1 MTDPVFI
8 HPIPEP
14 VAVGDRF
21 RLTGAEAKHAS
32 VKRLE
37 VGEGV
42 VVTDGTT
49 RAVQGSFLGDA
60 TVEVADILDLPV
72 PNPRVTVV
80 QAIPKS
86 DRAELA
92 VDLMVQAGAD
102 RIVPWAARRAIAKW
116 DGKEVKAHAKWENA
130 ARAAAKQS
138 RRLRIPEVTQL
149 VRSPQELA
157 RVLGMRSADKA
168 GASETSTGEIST
180 SETSAGSTRVLVLH
194 EEATEPLPAVVTAA
208 VNGGASS
215 ASGAG
220 ATELVLVVGP
230 EGGIGPEELAEFEQ
244 LGATPVRLGPEVLR
258 TATAAAVA
266 LGAIGAVTERWR

>member
-14 VAVGDRF
+14 ISAGDRF
-21 RLTGAEAKHAS
+21 RLTGAEAKHAT

-37 VGEGV
+37 VGEGL

-49 RAVQGSFLGDA
+49 RAVQCSFLGDA
-60 TVEVADILDLPV
+60 TVEVADILQLPV
-72 PNPRVTVV
+72 PHPRVTVV

-116 DGKEVKAHAKWENA
+116 DGKEAKAHAKWENA

-138 RRLRIPEVTQL
+138 RRLQIPEVTQL
-149 VRSPQELA
+149 VRSPRELA
-157 RVLGMRSADKA
+157 RVLELGEA
-168 GASETSTGEIST
+168 GAAGNTGA
-180 SETSAGSTRVLVLH
+180 AGTTRVLVLH
-194 EEATEPLPAVVTAA
+194 EEATEPLPAAVTAA
-208 VNGGASS
+208 VS
-215 ASGAG
+215 AG
-220 ATELVLVVGP
+220 ATELALVVGP
-230 EGGIGPEELAEFEQ
+230 EGGIGREQLEELAQ

>member
-14 VAVGDRF
+14 VATGDRF

-37 VGEGV
+37 VGEGL

-60 TVEVADILDLPV
+60 TVEVTGILDLPA
-72 PNPRVTVV
+72 PHPRVTVV

-116 DGKEVKAHAKWENA
+116 DGKEAKAHAKWENA

-138 RRLRIPEVTQL
+138 RRLQIPEVTGL

-157 RVLGMRSADKA
+157 QLLGLAESSLGSAVD
-168 GASETSTGEIST
+168 
-180 SETSAGSTRVLVLH
+180 SAATTRVLVLH
-194 EEATEPLPAVVTAA
+194 EEATEPLPAVVQAA
-208 VNGGASS
+208 MAETGA
-215 ASGAG
+215 AGIGITETGAV
-220 ATELVLVVGP
+220 TELALVVGP
-230 EGGIGPEELAEFEQ
+230 EGGISPEELKEFAD
-244 LGATPVRLGPEVLR
+244 LGAVPVRLGPEVLR

>member
-37 VGEGV
+37 VGEGLA
-42 VVTDGTT
+42 VTDGAA
-49 RAVQGSFLGDA
+49 RAVQASFLGDA
-60 TVEVADILDLPV
+60 TVEVTDILKLPV
-72 PNPRVTVV
+72 PHPRVTVV

-92 VDLMVQAGAD
+92 VDLAVQAGAD

-116 DGKEVKAHAKWENA
+116 DGKEAKAHAKWENA

-138 RRLRIPEVTQL
+138 RRLQIPEVTQL
-149 VRSPQELA
+149 VRSPQDLA
-157 RVLGMRSADKA
+157 RELGLGET
-168 GASETSTGEIST
+168 GAV
-180 SETSAGSTRVLVLH
+180 RVLVLH
-194 EEATEPLPAVVTAA
+194 EEATEPLPAAVTAA
-208 VNGGASS
+208 VNAASANGS
-215 ASGAG
+215 EAA
-220 ATELVLVVGP
+220 ATEIALVVGP
-230 EGGIGPEELAEFEQ
+230 EGGISPEELAEFER

-266 LGAIGAVTERWR
+266 LGAIGAVTDRWR

>member
-14 VAVGDRF
+14 VVVGDRF
-21 RLTGAEAKHAS
+21 RLTGSEAKHAS

-37 VGEGV
+37 VGEGLV
-42 VVTDGTT
+42 ITDGAT

-60 TVEVADILDLPV
+60 TVEVADILELPT
-72 PNPRVTVV
+72 PHPRVTVV

-92 VDLMVQAGAD
+92 VDLAVQAGAD

-116 DGKEVKAHAKWENA
+116 DGKEAKAHAKWENA

-138 RRLRIPEVTQL
+138 RRLQIPEVTQL
-149 VRSPQELA
+149 VRSPEELA
-157 RVLGMRSADKA
+157 RVLGLGEA
-168 GASETSTGEIST
+168 GTAASGVGGGSGTSTV
-180 SETSAGSTRVLVLH
+180 RVLVLH

-208 VNGGASS
+208 VGS
-215 ASGAG
+215 ASAAASDAASDAG
-220 ATELVLVVGP
+220 ATEIALVVGP
-230 EGGIGPEELAEFEQ
+230 EGGISPEELAEFEQ

-266 LGAIGAVTERWR
+266 LGAIGAVTDRWR

>member
-37 VGEGV
+37 VGEGLA
-42 VVTDGTT
+42 VTDGAA
-49 RAVQGSFLGDA
+49 RAVQASFLGDA
-60 TVEVADILDLPV
+60 TVEVTDILKLPV
-72 PNPRVTVV
+72 PHPRVTVV

-92 VDLMVQAGAD
+92 VDLAVQAGAD

-116 DGKEVKAHAKWENA
+116 DGKEAKAHAKWENA

-138 RRLRIPEVTQL
+138 RRLQIPEVTQL
-149 VRSPQELA
+149 VRSPQDLA
-157 RVLGMRSADKA
+157 RELGLGET
-168 GASETSTGEIST
+168 GAV
-180 SETSAGSTRVLVLH
+180 RVLVLH
-194 EEATEPLPAVVTAA
+194 EEATEPLPAAVTAA
-208 VNGGASS
+208 VNAASANGS
-215 ASGAG
+215 EAA
-220 ATELVLVVGP
+220 ATEIALVVGP
-230 EGGIGPEELAEFEQ
+230 EGGISPEELVEFER

-266 LGAIGAVTERWR
+266 LGAIGAVTDRWR

>member
-14 VAVGDRF
+14 IASGDRF
-21 RLTGAEAKHAS
+21 RLTGAEAKHAT

-37 VGEGV
+37 VGEGL

-49 RAVQGSFLGDA
+49 RAVQCSFLGDA
-60 TVEVADILDLPV
+60 TVEVADILQLPV
-72 PNPRVTVV
+72 PHPRVTVV

-116 DGKEVKAHAKWENA
+116 DGKEAKAHAKWENA

-138 RRLRIPEVTQL
+138 RRLQIPEVTQL
-149 VRSPQELA
+149 VRSPRELA
-157 RVLGMRSADKA
+157 RVLELDVA
-168 GASETSTGEIST
+168 GAADNSGAAGNTGT
-180 SETSAGSTRVLVLH
+180 AGTTRVLVLH
-194 EEATEPLPAVVTAA
+194 EEATEPLPAAVTAA
-208 VNGGASS
+208 VS
-215 ASGAG
+215 AG
-220 ATELVLVVGP
+220 ATELALVVGP
-230 EGGIGPEELAEFEQ
+230 EGGIGSEELEELAQ

>member
-14 VAVGDRF
+14 IAAGDRF
-21 RLTGAEAKHAS
+21 RLTGAEAKHAT

-37 VGEGV
+37 VGEGL

-49 RAVQGSFLGDA
+49 RAVQCSFLGDA
-60 TVEVADILDLPV
+60 TVEVADILQLPV
-72 PNPRVTVV
+72 PHPRVTVV

-116 DGKEVKAHAKWENA
+116 DGKEAKAHAKWENA

-138 RRLRIPEVTQL
+138 RRLQIPEVTQL
-149 VRSPQELA
+149 VRSPRELA
-157 RVLGMRSADKA
+157 RVLELGEA
-168 GASETSTGEIST
+168 GAAGNTGA
-180 SETSAGSTRVLVLH
+180 AGSTRVLVLH
-194 EEATEPLPAVVTAA
+194 EEATEPLPAAVTAA
-208 VNGGASS
+208 VS
-215 ASGAG
+215 AG
-220 ATELVLVVGP
+220 ATELALVVGP
-230 EGGIGPEELAEFEQ
+230 EGGIGREELEELAQ

>member
-37 VGEGV
+37 VGEGL
-42 VVTDGTT
+42 VVTDGAA
-49 RAVQGSFLGDA
+49 RAVQASFLGDA
-60 TVEVADILDLPV
+60 TVEVTDILELPV
-72 PNPRVTVV
+72 PHPRVTVV

-92 VDLMVQAGAD
+92 VDLAVQAGAD

-116 DGKEVKAHAKWENA
+116 DGKEAKAHGKWENA

-149 VRSPQELA
+149 VRSPQDLA
-157 RVLGMRSADKA
+157 RELGLGEA
-168 GASETSTGEIST
+168 GAV
-180 SETSAGSTRVLVLH
+180 RVLVLH
-194 EEATEPLPAVVTAA
+194 EEATEPLLAAVTAA
-208 VNGGASS
+208 VNAASANGS
-215 ASGAG
+215 EAA
-220 ATELVLVVGP
+220 ATEIALVVGP
-230 EGGIGPEELAEFEQ
+230 EGGISPEELVEFER

-266 LGAIGAVTERWR
+266 LGAIGAVTDRWR

>member
-14 VAVGDRF
+14 IAAGDRF
-21 RLTGAEAKHAS
+21 RLTGAEAKHAT

-37 VGEGV
+37 VGEGL

-49 RAVQGSFLGDA
+49 RAVQCSFLGDA
-60 TVEVADILDLPV
+60 TVEVADILQLPV
-72 PNPRVTVV
+72 PHPRVTVV

-92 VDLMVQAGAD
+92 VDLMVQAGVD

-116 DGKEVKAHAKWENA
+116 DGKEAKAHAKWENA

-138 RRLRIPEVTQL
+138 RRLQIPEVTQL
-149 VRSPQELA
+149 VRSPRELA
-157 RVLGMRSADKA
+157 RVLELGEA
-168 GASETSTGEIST
+168 GA
-180 SETSAGSTRVLVLH
+180 AGTTRVLVLH
-194 EEATEPLPAVVTAA
+194 EEATEPLPAAVTAA
-208 VNGGASS
+208 VS
-215 ASGAG
+215 AG
-220 ATELVLVVGP
+220 ATELALVVGP
-230 EGGIGPEELAEFEQ
+230 EGGIGREELEELAQ

>member
-1 MTDPVFI
+1 MTDPVFV

-14 VAVGDRF
+14 VVVGDRF

-37 VGEGV
+37 VGEEL
-42 VVTDGTT
+42 VVTDGAAH
-49 RAVQGSFLGDA
+49 AVQGSFLGDA
-60 TVEVADILDLPV
+60 TVEVIDILKLPT
-72 PNPRVTVV
+72 PHPRVTVV

-92 VDLMVQAGAD
+92 VDLAVQAGAD

-116 DGKEVKAHAKWENA
+116 DGKEAKAHGKWENA

-138 RRLRIPEVTQL
+138 RRLQIPEVTQL
-149 VRSPQELA
+149 VRSPQDLA
-157 RVLGMRSADKA
+157 RELGLGET
-168 GASETSTGEIST
+168 GAV
-180 SETSAGSTRVLVLH
+180 RVLVLH
-194 EEATEPLPAVVTAA
+194 EEATEPLPGAVTAA
-208 VNGGASS
+208 VNAASANGS
-215 ASGAG
+215 EAA
-220 ATELVLVVGP
+220 AIEIALVVGP
-230 EGGIGPEELAEFEQ
+230 EGGISPEELAEFEQ

-266 LGAIGAVTERWR
+266 LGAIGAVTDRWR

>member
-1 MTDPVFI
+1 MTDPVFV

-14 VAVGDRF
+14 VVVGDRF

-37 VGEGV
+37 VGEGLV
-42 VVTDGTT
+42 ITDGAT

-60 TVEVADILDLPV
+60 TVEVADILELPT

-92 VDLMVQAGAD
+92 VDLAVQAGAD

-116 DGKEVKAHAKWENA
+116 DGKEAKAHAKWDNA
-130 ARAAAKQS
+130 ARAAAKQF
-138 RRLRIPEVTQL
+138 RRLQIPEVTQL

-157 RVLGMRSADKA
+157 RVLGL
-168 GASETSTGEIST
+168 GEA
-180 SETSAGSTRVLVLH
+180 SAGNDASAVRVLVLH
-194 EEATEPLPAVVTAA
+194 EEATEPLPAAVTAA
-208 VNGGASS
+208 VGS
-215 ASGAG
+215 ASDAG
-220 ATELVLVVGP
+220 ATEIALVVGP
-230 EGGIGPEELAEFEQ
+230 EGGISPEELAEFEQ

-266 LGAIGAVTERWR
+266 LGAIGAVTDRWR

>member
-37 VGEGV
+37 AGEGL
-42 VVTDGTT
+42 VVTDGAA

-60 TVEVADILDLPV
+60 TVEVTDILELPV
-72 PNPRVTVV
+72 PHPRVTVV

-92 VDLMVQAGAD
+92 VDLAVQAGAD

-116 DGKEVKAHAKWENA
+116 DGKEAKAHGKWENA

-149 VRSPQELA
+149 VRSPQDLA
-157 RVLGMRSADKA
+157 RALGLGET
-168 GASETSTGEIST
+168 GAV
-180 SETSAGSTRVLVLH
+180 RVLVLH
-194 EEATEPLPAVVTAA
+194 EEATEPLPAAVTAA
-208 VNGGASS
+208 VNAASANGS
-215 ASGAG
+215 EAA
-220 ATELVLVVGP
+220 ATEIALVVGP
-230 EGGIGPEELAEFEQ
+230 EGGISPEELAEFER

-266 LGAIGAVTERWR
+266 LGAIGAVTDRWR

>member
-14 VAVGDRF
+14 VVVGDRF
-21 RLTGAEAKHAS
+21 RLTGSEAKHAS

-37 VGEGV
+37 VGEGLV
-42 VVTDGTT
+42 ITDGAT

-60 TVEVADILDLPV
+60 TVEVADILELPT

-92 VDLMVQAGAD
+92 VDLAVQAGAD

-116 DGKEVKAHAKWENA
+116 DGKEAKAHAKWENA

-138 RRLRIPEVTQL
+138 RRLQIPEVTQL

-157 RVLGMRSADKA
+157 RVLGLGEA
-168 GASETSTGEIST
+168 GTAASGTG
-180 SETSAGSTRVLVLH
+180 AVRVLVLH

-208 VNGGASS
+208 VGS
-215 ASGAG
+215 ASAAASDAASDAG
-220 ATELVLVVGP
+220 ATEIALVVGP
-230 EGGIGPEELAEFEQ
+230 EGGISPEELAEFEQ

-266 LGAIGAVTERWR
+266 LGAIGAVTDRWR

>member
-14 VAVGDRF
+14 IAAGDRF
-21 RLTGAEAKHAS
+21 RLTGAEAKHAT

-37 VGEGV
+37 VGEGL

-49 RAVQGSFLGDA
+49 RAVQCSFLGDA
-60 TVEVADILDLPV
+60 TVEVADILQLPV
-72 PNPRVTVV
+72 PHPRVTVV

-116 DGKEVKAHAKWENA
+116 DGKEAKAHAKWENA

-138 RRLRIPEVTQL
+138 RRLQIPEVTQL
-149 VRSPQELA
+149 VRSPRELA
-157 RVLGMRSADKA
+157 RVLELGEA
-168 GASETSTGEIST
+168 GAAGNTGT
-180 SETSAGSTRVLVLH
+180 AGTTRVLVLH
-194 EEATEPLPAVVTAA
+194 EEATELLPAAVTAA
-208 VNGGASS
+208 VS
-215 ASGAG
+215 AG
-220 ATELVLVVGP
+220 ATELALVVGP
-230 EGGIGPEELAEFEQ
+230 EGGIGSEELEELAQ

>member
-37 VGEGV
+37 VGEGL
-42 VVTDGTT
+42 VVTDGAA

-60 TVEVADILDLPV
+60 TVEVTDILELPV
-72 PNPRVTVV
+72 PHPRVTVV

-92 VDLMVQAGAD
+92 VDLAVQAGAD

-116 DGKEVKAHAKWENA
+116 DGKEAKAHAKWENA

-138 RRLRIPEVTQL
+138 RRLQIPEVTQL
-149 VRSPQELA
+149 VRSPQDLA
-157 RVLGMRSADKA
+157 RELGLGET
-168 GASETSTGEIST
+168 GAV
-180 SETSAGSTRVLVLH
+180 RVLVLH
-194 EEATEPLPAVVTAA
+194 EEATEPLPAAVTAA
-208 VNGGASS
+208 VNAASANGS
-215 ASGAG
+215 EAA
-220 ATELVLVVGP
+220 ATEIALVVGP
-230 EGGIGPEELAEFEQ
+230 EGGISPEELAEFER

-266 LGAIGAVTERWR
+266 LGAIGAVTDRWR

>member
-37 VGEGV
+37 VGEGL
-42 VVTDGTT
+42 VVTDGAA

-60 TVEVADILDLPV
+60 TVEVADILELPT
-72 PNPRVTVV
+72 PHPRVTVV

-92 VDLMVQAGAD
+92 VDLAVQAGAN

-116 DGKEVKAHAKWENA
+116 DGKEAKAHAKWENA

-138 RRLRIPEVTQL
+138 RRLQIPEVTQL

-157 RVLGMRSADKA
+157 RVLGLGEA
-168 GASETSTGEIST
+168 GTAASGVGGGSGSGTSTV
-180 SETSAGSTRVLVLH
+180 RVLVLH
-194 EEATEPLPAVVTAA
+194 EEATEPLPAAVTAA
-208 VNGGASS
+208 VNTASANGS
-215 ASGAG
+215 EAA
-220 ATELVLVVGP
+220 ATEIALVVGP
-230 EGGIGPEELAEFEQ
+230 EGGISPEELAEFEQ

-266 LGAIGAVTERWR
+266 LGAIGAVTDRWR

>member
-1 MTDPVFI
+1 MTDPVFV

-37 VGEGV
+37 VGEGLV
-42 VVTDGTT
+42 ITDGAT

-60 TVEVADILDLPV
+60 TVEVADILELPT

-92 VDLMVQAGAD
+92 VDLAVQAGAD

-116 DGKEVKAHAKWENA
+116 DGKEAKAHAKWDNA

-138 RRLRIPEVTQL
+138 RRLQIPEVTQL

-157 RVLGMRSADKA
+157 RVLGL
-168 GASETSTGEIST
+168 GEA
-180 SETSAGSTRVLVLH
+180 SAGNDASAVRVLVLH
-194 EEATEPLPAVVTAA
+194 EEATEPLPAAVTAA
-208 VNGGASS
+208 VGS
-215 ASGAG
+215 ASDAG
-220 ATELVLVVGP
+220 ATEIALVVGP
-230 EGGIGPEELAEFEQ
+230 EGGISPEELVEFER

-266 LGAIGAVTERWR
+266 LGAIGAVTDRWR

>member
-37 VGEGV
+37 VGEGL
-42 VVTDGTT
+42 VVTDGAA
-49 RAVQGSFLGDA
+49 RAVRGSFLGDA
-60 TVEVADILDLPV
+60 TVEVTDILELPV
-72 PNPRVTVV
+72 PHPRVTVV

-92 VDLMVQAGAD
+92 VDLAVQAGAD

-116 DGKEVKAHAKWENA
+116 DGKEAKAHGKWQSA

-149 VRSPQELA
+149 VRSPQDLA
-157 RVLGMRSADKA
+157 RALGLGET
-168 GASETSTGEIST
+168 GAV
-180 SETSAGSTRVLVLH
+180 RVLVLH
-194 EEATEPLPAVVTAA
+194 EEATEPLPAAVTAA
-208 VNGGASS
+208 VNAASANGS
-215 ASGAG
+215 EAA
-220 ATELVLVVGP
+220 ATEIALVVGP
-230 EGGIGPEELAEFEQ
+230 EGGISPEELAEFER

-266 LGAIGAVTERWR
+266 LGAIGAVTDRWR

>member
-14 VAVGDRF
+14 IAAGDRF
-21 RLTGAEAKHAS
+21 RLTGAEAKHAT

-37 VGEGV
+37 VGEGL

-49 RAVQGSFLGDA
+49 RAVQCSFLGDA
-60 TVEVADILDLPV
+60 TVEVADILQLPV
-72 PNPRVTVV
+72 PHPRVTVV

-116 DGKEVKAHAKWENA
+116 DGKEAKAHAKWENA

-138 RRLRIPEVTQL
+138 RRLQIPEVTQL
-149 VRSPQELA
+149 VRSPRELA
-157 RVLGMRSADKA
+157 RVLELGEA
-168 GASETSTGEIST
+168 GAAGNTGA
-180 SETSAGSTRVLVLH
+180 AGTTRVLVLH
-194 EEATEPLPAVVTAA
+194 EEATEPLPAAVTAA
-208 VNGGASS
+208 VS
-215 ASGAG
+215 AG
-220 ATELVLVVGP
+220 ATELALVVGP
-230 EGGIGPEELAEFEQ
+230 EGGIGPEELEELAQ

>member
-37 VGEGV
+37 VGEGLV
-42 VVTDGTT
+42 ITDGAA

-60 TVEVADILDLPV
+60 TVEVADILELPT

-92 VDLMVQAGAD
+92 VDLAVQAGAD

-116 DGKEVKAHAKWENA
+116 DGKEAKAHAKWENA

-138 RRLRIPEVTQL
+138 RRLQIPEVTQL

-157 RVLGMRSADKA
+157 RVLGLGEA
-168 GASETSTGEIST
+168 GTAASGVGGGSGTG
-180 SETSAGSTRVLVLH
+180 AVRVLVLH
-194 EEATEPLPAVVTAA
+194 EEATEPLPAAVSAA
-208 VNGGASS
+208 VNAV
-215 ASGAG
+215 
-220 ATELVLVVGP
+220 TEIALVVGP
-230 EGGIGPEELAEFEQ
+230 EGGISPEELAEFEQ

-266 LGAIGAVTERWR
+266 LGAIGAVTDRWR

>member
-8 HPIPEP
+8 HPIPDP

-37 VGEGV
+37 VGEGL
-42 VVTDGTT
+42 VVTDGAA
-49 RAVQGSFLGDA
+49 RAVQASFLGDA
-60 TVEVADILDLPV
+60 TVEVTDILELPV

-92 VDLMVQAGAD
+92 VDLAVQAGAD

-116 DGKEVKAHAKWENA
+116 DGKEAKAHGKWENA

-149 VRSPQELA
+149 VRSPQDLA
-157 RVLGMRSADKA
+157 RALGLGET
-168 GASETSTGEIST
+168 GAV
-180 SETSAGSTRVLVLH
+180 RVLVLH
-194 EEATEPLPAVVTAA
+194 EEATEPLPAAVTAA
-208 VNGGASS
+208 VNAASANGS
-215 ASGAG
+215 EAA
-220 ATELVLVVGP
+220 ATEIALVVGP
-230 EGGIGPEELAEFEQ
+230 EGGISPEELAEFER

-266 LGAIGAVTERWR
+266 LGAIGAVTDRWR

>member
-37 VGEGV
+37 AGEGL
-42 VVTDGTT
+42 VVTDGAA

-60 TVEVADILDLPV
+60 TVEVIDILELPT
-72 PNPRVTVV
+72 PHPRVTVV

-92 VDLMVQAGAD
+92 VDLAVQAGAD

-116 DGKEVKAHAKWENA
+116 DGKEAKAHGKWENA

-138 RRLRIPEVTQL
+138 RRLQIPEVTQL

-157 RVLGMRSADKA
+157 RELGLGET
-168 GASETSTGEIST
+168 GAV
-180 SETSAGSTRVLVLH
+180 RVLVLH
-194 EEATEPLPAVVTAA
+194 EDATEPLPAAVTAA
-208 VNGGASS
+208 VNGASANGS
-215 ASGAG
+215 EAA
-220 ATELVLVVGP
+220 ATEIALVVGP
-230 EGGIGPEELAEFEQ
+230 EGGISPEELAEFEQ

-266 LGAIGAVTERWR
+266 LGAIGAVTDRWR

>member
-37 VGEGV
+37 VGEGL
-42 VVTDGTT
+42 VVTDGAA
-49 RAVQGSFLGDA
+49 RAVQSSFLGDA
-60 TVEVADILDLPV
+60 TVEVTDILKLPV
-72 PNPRVTVV
+72 PHPRVTVV

-92 VDLMVQAGAD
+92 VDLAVQAGAD

-116 DGKEVKAHAKWENA
+116 DGKEAKAHGKWENA

-149 VRSPQELA
+149 VRSPQDVARELG
-157 RVLGMRSADKA
+157 LGET
-168 GASETSTGEIST
+168 GAV
-180 SETSAGSTRVLVLH
+180 RVLVLH
-194 EEATEPLPAVVTAA
+194 EEATEPLPGAVNAA
-208 VNGGASS
+208 VNAASANGS
-215 ASGAG
+215 EAA
-220 ATELVLVVGP
+220 ATEIALVVGP
-230 EGGIGPEELAEFEQ
+230 EGGISPEELAEFER

-266 LGAIGAVTERWR
+266 LGAIGAVTDRWR

>member
-14 VAVGDRF
+14 VAAGDRF
-21 RLTGAEAKHAS
+21 RLTGAEAKHAT

-37 VGEGV
+37 VGEGL

-49 RAVQGSFLGDA
+49 RAVQCSFLGDA
-60 TVEVADILDLPV
+60 TVEVADILQLPV
-72 PNPRVTVV
+72 PHPRVTVV

-116 DGKEVKAHAKWENA
+116 DGKEAKAHAKWENA

-138 RRLRIPEVTQL
+138 RRLQIPEVTQL
-149 VRSPQELA
+149 VRSPRELA
-157 RVLGMRSADKA
+157 RVLELGEA
-168 GASETSTGEIST
+168 GAAGNSGAAGNTGA
-180 SETSAGSTRVLVLH
+180 AGSTRVLVLH
-194 EEATEPLPAVVTAA
+194 EEATEPLPAAVTAA
-208 VNGGASS
+208 VS
-215 ASGAG
+215 AG
-220 ATELVLVVGP
+220 AAELALVVGP
-230 EGGIGPEELAEFEQ
+230 EGGIGREELEELAQ

-258 TATAAAVA
+258 TATAAVVA

>member
-1 MTDPVFI
+1 MTDPVFV

-14 VAVGDRF
+14 VVVGDRF

-37 VGEGV
+37 VGEGLV
-42 VVTDGTT
+42 ITDGAT

-60 TVEVADILDLPV
+60 TVEVADILELPT

-92 VDLMVQAGAD
+92 VDLAVQAGAD

-116 DGKEVKAHAKWENA
+116 DGKEAKAHAKWDNA

-138 RRLRIPEVTQL
+138 RRLQIPEVTQL
-149 VRSPQELA
+149 VRTPQELA
-157 RVLGMRSADKA
+157 RVLGM
-168 GASETSTGEIST
+168 GEA
-180 SETSAGSTRVLVLH
+180 SAGNDASAVRVLVLH
-194 EEATEPLPAVVTAA
+194 EEATEPLPAAVTAA
-208 VNGGASS
+208 VGSVS
-215 ASGAG
+215 DAG
-220 ATELVLVVGP
+220 ATEIALVVGP
-230 EGGIGPEELAEFEQ
+230 EGGISPEELAEFEQ

-266 LGAIGAVTERWR
+266 LGAIGAVTDRWR

>member
-14 VAVGDRF
+14 ISAGDRF
-21 RLTGAEAKHAS
+21 RLTGAEAKHAT

-37 VGEGV
+37 VGEGL

-49 RAVQGSFLGDA
+49 RAVQCSFLGDA
-60 TVEVADILDLPV
+60 TVEVADILQLPV
-72 PNPRVTVV
+72 PHPRVTVV

-116 DGKEVKAHAKWENA
+116 DGKEAKAHAKWENA

-138 RRLRIPEVTQL
+138 RRLQIPEVTQL
-149 VRSPQELA
+149 VRSPRELA
-157 RVLGMRSADKA
+157 RVLELGEA
-168 GASETSTGEIST
+168 GAAGNTGA
-180 SETSAGSTRVLVLH
+180 AGTTRVLVLH
-194 EEATEPLPAVVTAA
+194 EEATEPLPAAVTAA
-208 VNGGASS
+208 VS
-215 ASGAG
+215 AG
-220 ATELVLVVGP
+220 ATELALVVGP
-230 EGGIGPEELAEFEQ
+230 EGGIGREELEELAQ

>member
-14 VAVGDRF
+14 IAAGDRF
-21 RLTGAEAKHAS
+21 PLTGAEAKHAT

-37 VGEGV
+37 VGEGL

-49 RAVQGSFLGDA
+49 RAVQCSFLGDA
-60 TVEVADILDLPV
+60 TVEVADILQLPV
-72 PNPRVTVV
+72 PHPRVTVV

-92 VDLMVQAGAD
+92 VDLMVQAGVD

-116 DGKEVKAHAKWENA
+116 DGKEAKAHAKWENA

-138 RRLRIPEVTQL
+138 RRLQIPEVTQL
-149 VRSPQELA
+149 VRSPRELA
-157 RVLGMRSADKA
+157 RVLELGEA
-168 GASETSTGEIST
+168 GAAGNTGA
-180 SETSAGSTRVLVLH
+180 AGTTRVLVLH
-194 EEATEPLPAVVTAA
+194 EEATEPLPEAVTAA
-208 VNGGASS
+208 VS
-215 ASGAG
+215 AG
-220 ATELVLVVGP
+220 ATELALVVGP
-230 EGGIGPEELAEFEQ
+230 EGGIGREELEELAQ

>member
-8 HPIPEP
+8 HPIPDP

-37 VGEGV
+37 AGEGL
-42 VVTDGTT
+42 VVTDGAA
-49 RAVQGSFLGDA
+49 RAVQASFLGDA
-60 TVEVADILDLPV
+60 TVEVTDILELPV
-72 PNPRVTVV
+72 PHPRVTVV

-92 VDLMVQAGAD
+92 VDLAVQAGAD

-116 DGKEVKAHAKWENA
+116 DGKEAKAHGKWENA

-149 VRSPQELA
+149 VRSPQDLA
-157 RVLGMRSADKA
+157 RELGL
-168 GASETSTGEIST
+168 GE
-180 SETSAGSTRVLVLH
+180 A
-194 EEATEPLPAVVTAA
+194 VTAA
-208 VNGGASS
+208 VNAASANGS
-215 ASGAG
+215 EAA
-220 ATELVLVVGP
+220 ATEIALVVGP
-230 EGGIGPEELAEFEQ
+230 EGGISPEELAEFER

-266 LGAIGAVTERWR
+266 LGAIGAVTDRWR

>member
-1 MTDPVFI
+1 MTDPVFV

-14 VAVGDRF
+14 VVVGDRF

-37 VGEGV
+37 VGEGL
-42 VVTDGTT
+42 VVTDGAA

-60 TVEVADILDLPV
+60 TVEVIDILELPT
-72 PNPRVTVV
+72 PHPRVTVV

-92 VDLMVQAGAD
+92 VDLAVQAGAD

-116 DGKEVKAHAKWENA
+116 DGKEAKAHAKWDNA

-138 RRLRIPEVTQL
+138 RRLQIPEVTQL
-149 VRSPQELA
+149 VRTPQELA
-157 RVLGMRSADKA
+157 RVLGM
-168 GASETSTGEIST
+168 GEA
-180 SETSAGSTRVLVLH
+180 SAGNDASAVRVLVLH
-194 EEATEPLPAVVTAA
+194 EEATEPLPAAVTAA
-208 VNGGASS
+208 VGS
-215 ASGAG
+215 ASDAG
-220 ATELVLVVGP
+220 ATEIALVVGP
-230 EGGIGPEELAEFEQ
+230 EGGISPEELAEFEQ

-266 LGAIGAVTERWR
+266 LGAIGAVTDRWR

>member
-21 RLTGAEAKHAS
+21 CLTGAEAKHAS

-37 VGEGV
+37 VGEGL
-42 VVTDGTT
+42 VVTDGAA

-60 TVEVADILDLPV
+60 TVEVADILELPI

-92 VDLMVQAGAD
+92 VDLAVQAGAD

-116 DGKEVKAHAKWENA
+116 DGKEAKAHAKWENA

-138 RRLRIPEVTQL
+138 RRLQIPEVTQL

-157 RVLGMRSADKA
+157 RVLGLEEA
-168 GASETSTGEIST
+168 GTV
-180 SETSAGSTRVLVLH
+180 RVLVLH
-194 EEATEPLPAVVTAA
+194 EEATEPLPAAVTAA
-208 VNGGASS
+208 VNTASANGS
-215 ASGAG
+215 EAA
-220 ATELVLVVGP
+220 ATEIALVVGP
-230 EGGIGPEELAEFEQ
+230 EGGISPEELAEFEQ

-266 LGAIGAVTERWR
+266 LGAIGAVTDRWR

>member
-14 VAVGDRF
+14 ISAGDRF
-21 RLTGAEAKHAS
+21 RLTGAEAKHAT

-37 VGEGV
+37 VGEGL

-49 RAVQGSFLGDA
+49 RAVQCSFLGDA
-60 TVEVADILDLPV
+60 TVEVADILQLPV
-72 PNPRVTVV
+72 PHPRVTVV

-116 DGKEVKAHAKWENA
+116 DGKEAKAHAKWENA

-138 RRLRIPEVTQL
+138 RRLQIPEVTQL
-149 VRSPQELA
+149 VRSPRELA
-157 RVLGMRSADKA
+157 RVLELGEA
-168 GASETSTGEIST
+168 GAVGNSGAAGNTGA
-180 SETSAGSTRVLVLH
+180 AGSTRVLVLH
-194 EEATEPLPAVVTAA
+194 EEATEPLPAAVTAA
-208 VNGGASS
+208 VS
-215 ASGAG
+215 AG
-220 ATELVLVVGP
+220 AAELALVVGP
-230 EGGIGPEELAEFEQ
+230 EGGIGREELEELAQ